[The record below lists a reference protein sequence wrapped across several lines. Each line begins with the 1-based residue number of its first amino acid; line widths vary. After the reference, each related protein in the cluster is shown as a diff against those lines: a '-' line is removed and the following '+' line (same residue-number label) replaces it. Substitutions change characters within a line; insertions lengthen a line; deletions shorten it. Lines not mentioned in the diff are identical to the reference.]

1 MFVKQISVYLENAKG
16 SLRELVELLG
26 KNEINLLALSIADT
40 TGFGIIRMIVKS
52 VDLEKTSA
60 VLKEHGYISKT
71 NDVVCVRIPHRPL
84 GLANVLRLL
93 EENNISVEYSY
104 SFCRSTLTDASVIL
118 RPSDKQA
125 CIDALKA
132 GKISLISQEQVDEF

>member
-93 EENNISVEYSY
+93 EENNI
-104 SFCRSTLTDASVIL
+104 L
-118 RPSDKQA
+118 
-125 CIDALKA
+125 
-132 GKISLISQEQVDEF
+132 

>member
-1 MFVKQISVYLENAKG
+1 MFVKQISVYLENTTG
-16 SLRELVELLG
+16 SLRELAELLG
-26 KNEINLLALSIADT
+26 NNGTNLMALSIADT
-40 TGFGIIRMIVKS
+40 TGFGIVRMIVKS
-52 VDLEKTSA
+52 VDIDKTMT
-60 VLKEHGYISKT
+60 VLKEHGYIAKT
-71 NDVVCVRIPHRPL
+71 NNVVCVRIPHAPL
-84 GLANVLRLL
+84 GLAKVLSIL
-93 EENNISVEYSY
+93 EKNNISIEYSY